1 MLQFLKQILSDC
13 ELSMTYHL
21 YSIRSICM
29 KVYYGLP
36 SQRKTL
42 LLFFGFF
49 FLYIFFLTRF
59 LQNAWTDFH
68 DIFRDGVYWSRK
80 TEKYFLCDDVT
91 SGPRYWRFSN
101 FQGAFCSEI
110 FSETTQNIFF
120 KFLQMIDKWLKFVP
134 LESQV
139 SSSIKRRCAVG
150 LENRVWKR
158 VRLFRCF

>member
-21 YSIRSICM
+21 YSIRSIRM

-49 FLYIFFLTRF
+49 FLYIIIFFFLTRF

-68 DIFRDGVYWSRK
+68 EIFRDGVYWSRK
-80 TEKYFLCDDVT
+80 TENNFSCDDVT
-91 SGPRYWRFSN
+91 SGPRYWQFSN
-101 FQGAFCSEI
+101 FQGFI
-110 FSETTQNIFF
+110 
-120 KFLQMIDKWLKFVP
+120 
-134 LESQV
+134 
-139 SSSIKRRCAVG
+139 
-150 LENRVWKR
+150 
-158 VRLFRCF
+158 LFRYLLRNDSRYLLQIFTDDRQRTEVYKLWSTSL